1 MLMKK
6 AKNNKNTNYD
16 KELKAVLQ
24 TEKERILQR
33 DDSESEDEVN
43 EVSNDDQDKSD
54 NKTISL
60 SRMIKNIEQG
70 KIKMDKK
77 RKRKRVKYTL
87 YY

>member
-1 MLMKK
+1 MKK

>member
-1 MLMKK
+1 MKK

-43 EVSNDDQDKSD
+43 EVSNDDQYKSD